1 MQCSQR
7 SGETGEGEIKG
18 MTEGAEEGHEEELCV
33 CLCVSGGRPSGAS
46 SAVSGGCVWGGL
58 TVAGRYALV

>member
-7 SGETGEGEIKG
+7 RGETGEGEIKG

-33 CLCVSGGRPSGAS
+33 CQEEGPAVPRQQFQGVVSGEACRWQVDMP
-46 SAVSGGCVWGGL
+46 
-58 TVAGRYALV
+58 